1 MGKSTFIP
9 ELPCESLVKSICGS
23 QWRHLS
29 DEDRD
34 GAFGVA
40 IVKSVSDGVE
50 PDLNEISSHLG
61 IERDFLVRAF
71 RRLSLNGIFRR
82 DLIYGD
88 EALRR
93 GDINAWSY
101 YAGFASGA
109 TGLVEM
115 VN

>member
-1 MGKSTFIP
+1 MGKGTFIP
-9 ELPCESLVKSICGS
+9 ELPYETLVRKTCGS

-29 DEDRD
+29 DAERD

-50 PDLNEISSHLG
+50 PDLNEIASHLG
-61 IERDFLVRAF
+61 VERDLLVRAF

-82 DLIYGD
+82 DWIYD
-88 EALRR
+88 DRALQT
-93 GDINAWSY
+93 DDQLAWCY
-101 YAGFASGA
+101 YAGYASGA
-109 TGLVEM
+109 TGLVGL